1 MARTNGNGRVPD
13 PITIVIADDHRSF
26 GEALQIALGKEGDL
40 SVIEVVTDG
49 ADAVRTT
56 VARAPDVVLMDLKMP
71 QVDGIEATRRLR
83 QEGSRSAVIILT
95 GEDDDVSLGRAIEAG
110 ARGFLHKTSP
120 VIDLAGAIRAAYR
133 GEALHAPAEVNRALQ
148 VMRTRT
154 RVDQDLQRRVQRLT
168 PRELQILSAM
178 AEGHGPEQISEDLGV
193 SRHTLRTHTQNILTK
208 LNVHSK
214 TEAVVAAIRFGKVA
228 PSSVSIPEAEPDE
241 TSPAS
246 ATNRT

>member
-1 MARTNGNGRVPD
+1 
-13 PITIVIADDHRSF
+13 
-26 GEALQIALGKEGDL
+26 
-40 SVIEVVTDG
+40 
-49 ADAVRTT
+49 
-56 VARAPDVVLMDLKMP
+56 
-71 QVDGIEATRRLR
+71 
-83 QEGSRSAVIILT
+83 
-95 GEDDDVSLGRAIEAG
+95 
-110 ARGFLHKTSP
+110 
-120 VIDLAGAIRAAYR
+120 
-133 GEALHAPAEVNRALQ
+133 LHAPAEVNRALQ